1 MPNYSYVGMT
11 ARALRQSPFG
21 NFIAFPLEIMRTS
34 NNIITRSIDDITSGI
49 PQIEA
54 LGYKRLAS
62 FGATVVGVPTAIV
75 GAAKAYHDVDD
86 EEMKALRRVVPE
98 WSKNSTLV
106 PMGRDK
112 NGYLKYIDF
121 SYSNAYDT
129 VIRPVMAVYGGLSQ
143 ADADNKSLKAGLAAG
158 MADSMS
164 EILKPYATESIYTEA
179 LIDSTFR
186 RGVGRGGRKIW
197 SEEDD
202 FGVRTYKGIAH
213 IAKSLA
219 PGSLSQFKR
228 LAQSATGVSDD
239 YGRSFNL
246 SDEIHGLYGMR
257 VINSDPRTSS

>member
-1 MPNYSYVGMT
+1 
-11 ARALRQSPFG
+11 LF
-21 NFIAFPLEIMRTS
+21 L
-34 NNIITRSIDDITSGI
+34 
-49 PQIEA
+49 
-54 LGYKRLAS
+54 
-62 FGATVVGVPTAIV
+62 
-75 GAAKAYHDVDD
+75 
-86 EEMKALRRVVPE
+86 
-98 WSKNSTLV
+98 W
-106 PMGRDK
+106 GRDK

-143 ADADNKSLKAGLAAG
+143 ANADNKSLKAGLAAG

-179 LIDSTFR
+179 LLDSVIR

-202 FGVRTYKGIAH
+202 FGVRAFKGISH

-228 LAQSATGVSDD
+228 LAQSTTGVSDD

-257 VINSDPRTSS
+257 VINSDPERALKYKTTAFGSNLKKDYNLFIGPLLRGGRVSPEEIIERFGYAESRRFNTLKEMYKDVEAMKTLGMKNFKIRTELEKRKGIKRDVIDNLLIRKIHT